1 MCADRTCA
9 EVYACLLGLT
19 NSTVGNVLGISPSG
33 ALSWT
38 LPGGGGLVAG
48 NLTTGTV
55 GLSVTNGTGAVIGT
69 GTIVNYSLTTGITN
83 LGPGAQGVLGGT
95 GTANTYVGADGQLHL
110 LPTAAGGGSFTAGNL
125 TTTTTGLTIGNGVSA
140 VNGLGST
147 VNYNLATGIP
157 SLVLGTQGTIGGI
170 GSANTYI
177 GYDGQA
183 HLLPI
188 DPIVQTSS
196 TVGLTAGTT
205 VTIPAG
211 YTKVL
216 YVARNG
222 VIQIPTTDYTIVG
235 TTVTFV
241 TPFGVS
247 GGAAGAE
254 SVLVANLKTV

>member
-1 MCADRTCA
+1 MCADRTCS

-19 NSTVGNVLGISPSG
+19 NATAGNVLGISPSG
-33 ALSWT
+33 ALAWT

-55 GLSVTNGTGAVIGT
+55 GMGIIGGTGAVIGA
-69 GTIVNYSLTTGITN
+69 GTVVNYSLTTGISN
-83 LGPGAQGVLGGT
+83 LVTGAQGVLGGT

-110 LPTAAGGGSFTAGNL
+110 LPIATGSGTFVAGNL
-125 TTTTTGLTIGNGVSA
+125 TTTTTGLTIGNGTSA
-140 VNGLGST
+140 VNGLGTT

-157 SLVLGTQGTIGGI
+157 GLTLGVQGTIGGT
-170 GSANTYI
+170 GSADTYI

-196 TVGLTAGTT
+196 TVGLSAGTT

-222 VIQIPTTDYTIVG
+222 VIQIPTTDYTIAG

-247 GGAAGAE
+247 GGAAGSE